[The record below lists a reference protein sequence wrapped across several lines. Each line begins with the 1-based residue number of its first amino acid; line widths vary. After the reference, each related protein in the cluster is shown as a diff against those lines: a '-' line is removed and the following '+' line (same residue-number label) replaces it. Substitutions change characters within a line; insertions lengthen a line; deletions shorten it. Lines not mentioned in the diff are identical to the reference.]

1 MASAGRI
8 LIMPKGNY
16 DSSATYEMLDMV
28 HYNGTSW
35 LAKKTAKGIE
45 PSVANS
51 EHWHNMFDIEIA
63 NNLTTTDAGKVLDAR
78 QGKVLNE
85 KIDNLNTTVK
95 LFSTTDDFPAWTI
108 VTLSELYTSFKYI
121 YMELKDLNDGLI
133 DSVFIPSQVFA
144 NYNAGESKII
154 LKSDEV
160 VATAITQ
167 SPSTMTIAKVGGKF
181 VVWGVE
187 KIS

>member
-35 LAKKTAKGIE
+35 LAKKTAKDIE
-45 PSVANS
+45 PSAANS
-51 EHWHNMFDIEIA
+51 EHWHNMVDLNIV
-63 NNLTTTDAGKVLDAR
+63 NNLETTEEGGVLDAR
-78 QGKVLNE
+78 QGKVLND
-85 KIDNLNTTVK
+85 KIDNLNSTVK
-95 LFSTTDDFPAWTI
+95 LFSTAEDFSTWTI

-121 YMELKDLNDGLI
+121 YMELRDLNDGLI
-133 DSVFIPSQVFA
+133 DSVFIPSQVFS

-154 LKSDEV
+154 LKSDDV
-160 VATAITQ
+160 VVTAITQ

-187 KIS
+187 RIS